1 MTDALKN
8 LCEVYKSPKD
18 SDMFL
23 YVRKTVG
30 LSRVPE
36 ALLEKFGKPVL
47 AMTLLLKDGRKL
59 ARVDVEK
66 VKLALDA
73 NGFFLQLPPPKDD
86 YMTDVNKHNSKL
98 V

>member
-18 SDMFL
+18 SEMFL
-23 YVRKTVG
+23 YVRKLDG
-30 LSRVPE
+30 LTRVPE
-36 ALLEKFGKPVL
+36 ALLERFGKPGL

-73 NGFFLQLPPPKDD
+73 NGYFLQLPPPKDG
-86 YMTDVNKHNSKL
+86 YMTDINKHNSKL

>member
-1 MTDALKN
+1 MTEALKS

-23 YVRKTVG
+23 YVRKLDG
-30 LSRVPE
+30 LSRVPA
-36 ALLEKFGKPVL
+36 ALLEKFGKPIL

-59 ARVDVEK
+59 ARVDVDK